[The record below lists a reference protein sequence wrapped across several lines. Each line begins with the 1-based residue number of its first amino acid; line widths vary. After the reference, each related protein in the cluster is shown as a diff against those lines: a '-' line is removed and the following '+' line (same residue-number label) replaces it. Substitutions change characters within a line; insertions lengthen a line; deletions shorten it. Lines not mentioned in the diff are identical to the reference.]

1 MSDGFARDAGG
12 PVGGDL
18 VQVDVLGKVV
28 EPDDGDDREGV
39 AGDENSSSDEDK
51 CVFLVADP
59 IFVAQ
64 RLVLCFTQAVKVCA
78 WCSYIERM

>member
-1 MSDGFARDAGG
+1 MSDGFEGEAGW

-39 AGDENSSSDEDK
+39 AGDENSSSDVDK
-51 CVFLVADP
+51 SIVLVANP

-64 RLVLCFTQAVKVCA
+64 RFIV
-78 WCSYIERM
+78 

>member
-1 MSDGFARDAGG
+1 MSDGFAGKAGW

-28 EPDDGDDREGV
+28 EPDDGDDRESV

-64 RLVLCFTQAVKVCA
+64 RLVLWFT
-78 WCSYIERM
+78 